1 MEQYMAYCVRCKK
14 KVPVENPQEVTLKN
28 GKKAIKGTCPYCKGA
43 VFVIIKPTVA
53 Q

>member
-1 MEQYMAYCVRCKK
+1 MAYCVRCKK

-28 GKKAIKGTCPYCKGA
+28 GKKAIKGTCSYCKGT
-43 VFVIIKPTVA
+43 VFVFVKTKVA

>member
-14 KVPVENPQEVTLKN
+14 KVPVENPQEITLKN
-28 GKKAIKGTCPYCKGA
+28 GKKAIKGTCQYCKGA
-43 VFVIIKPTVA
+43 VYVFVKAKVA

>member
-28 GKKAIKGTCPYCKGA
+28 GKKAIKGNCPYCKKPVY
-43 VFVIIKPTVA
+43 VFVKTVKV

>member
-1 MEQYMAYCVRCKK
+1 MEQYMGYCVRCKK
-14 KVPVENPQEVTLKN
+14 KVTIENPQEVTLKN

-43 VFVIIKPTVA
+43 VFVFVKAKVA